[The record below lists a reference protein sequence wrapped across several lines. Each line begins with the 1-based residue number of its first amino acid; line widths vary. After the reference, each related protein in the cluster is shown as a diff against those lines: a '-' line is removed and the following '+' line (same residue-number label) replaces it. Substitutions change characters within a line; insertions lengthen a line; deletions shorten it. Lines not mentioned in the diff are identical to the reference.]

1 MDRSVSNQIL
11 KMEQRP
17 SVENNPFN
25 ITEDF
30 FETDITTLKLR
41 QTGDDT
47 DDDPFLACTQPE
59 PKQPKSV
66 AAKS

>member
-1 MDRSVSNQIL
+1 MGRSVSNQTL

-30 FETDITTLKLR
+30 FANDIATLKLR
-41 QTGDDT
+41 HIGDDT
-47 DDDPFLACTQPE
+47 DDNPFLACTQPE
-59 PKQPKSV
+59 PKQSKAV
-66 AAKS
+66 DA

>member
-1 MDRSVSNQIL
+1 MGRSVSNQIL

-30 FETDITTLKLR
+30 FANDIATLKLR
-41 QTGDDT
+41 HIGDDT
-47 DDDPFLACTQPE
+47 DDNPFLACTQPE
-59 PKQPKSV
+59 PKQSKAV
-66 AAKS
+66 DA